1 MRRGAHGAGR
11 ALPCLHR
18 LRHHDGVLV
27 SVNEFRDFLR
37 EYWFPIA
44 MLVIV
49 AGVAAVLVIVLPAL
63 A

>member
-1 MRRGAHGAGR
+1 
-11 ALPCLHR
+11 
-18 LRHHDGVLV
+18 VLV